1 MKKKDILLS
10 AGLTTIL
17 VGTGVA
23 NTTVQ
28 AEEVD
33 SGQPKPTVKTTP
45 VHVTEQDVNAAK
57 ANVDKSQA
65 DVNAK
70 QGVVD
75 QAKADKVK
83 ADDKI
88 GSINKDIDT
97 ANNAKTTIDAQ
108 NDVIANKTADKT
120 NATNDLNTAKD
131 GERDAR
137 TALDDAK
144 TAKTDA
150 DNARDTKKAD
160 VDKKQADLNAIT
172 DADVRKN
179 ITDTTGKISNVDNDL
194 NAKDAQITATDAKI
208 AAKQGEIDNY
218 KVKVIST
225 DLNPDERNHTAH
237 DNLDDYEYNHGFFR
251 NNQMEPVNFQ
261 GVDIKEIDASKDM
274 IDFAEAL
281 AAHKKAPYD
290 WTTRKYKER
299 PTYRYKVDNKGISD
313 AFVKLINQLRV
324 NNNLKGDMV
333 VDDEYLAYAQK
344 RADEMQKTGVLSHRT
359 SLTDKPG
366 YIKGVQPDQNVENI
380 FGGASEQIIGRDG
393 EYLTFDH
400 IVTNETLAYEMLLG
414 WYSDYNNVHG
424 LDYGHRQ
431 HLLTPTGSKMG
442 VAISTIDGKD
452 KTTYFGSFNASA
464 HKGSTYEWDED
475 DQMFYS
481 LNRSQ
486 DEKDYLDHS
495 NNFKQDDPM
504 NPTFHGKK
512 MKFIADTHYVFV
524 KRQIIDDR
532 PKMQAELDALKVQKA
547 TQERERDVLVAKKAD
562 LTQELDALNNQLNDI
577 ATARTNATTALNQA
591 KSDLATLTATA
602 QDKADAVV
610 QKQKELDK
618 AIARV
623 NDVTERINTIQSEID
638 AATSKRDDAM
648 RVHAQLPQ
656 LRASLTQAEAD
667 RTNVEQRIAV
677 AEQDLADAQARLTQA
692 QADHKH
698 KSDIFSIDKMLN
710 VYTDGNRVISATPK
724 VAPTVDELPELDI
737 TADIPSDLNTKQNP
751 DGIGATPKVAPTVDE
766 LPALDI
772 TADIPSDLKTKQNP
786 DGLGATPKVAPTVDE
801 LPALDITADIPSD
814 LNTKQNPDGIGAT
827 PKDAPVVDELPE
839 LDPSAIIYKPSD
851 KLADKPTDKPS
862 DKLADKPT
870 DKPSDKPSDKPTDK
884 PSDKPSDKLADKSS
898 DKPANKPSDK
908 PADKPSD
915 KPSDKLADK
924 PSDKP
929 ADKPS
934 DKPAEQHALPN
945 TGSQVSLLA
954 LLGYGFLAG
963 LGIILKKKEG

>member
-1 MKKKDILLS
+1 MNKKDILLG

-17 VGTGVA
+17 VGAGAV
-23 NTTVQ
+23 NTTAH

-33 SGQPKPTVKTTP
+33 SSQPKPTVKTTP
-45 VHVTEQDVNAAK
+45 VHVTEQDVKNAK
-57 ANVDKSQA
+57 ADVDKAKA
-65 DVNAK
+65 DVDTK
-70 QGVVD
+70 QGTVD

-88 GSINKDIDT
+88 ASINKDIDT
-97 ANNAKTTIDAQ
+97 ANNANTIINTQ

-137 TALDDAK
+137 TALDNAN

-160 VDKKQADLNAIT
+160 VDKKQADLDAIT
-172 DADVRKN
+172 DANVRKN
-179 ITDTTGKISNVDNDL
+179 ITDTNGKISNVDNDL
-194 NAKDAQITATDAKI
+194 NAKGAQITATDAKI
-208 AAKQGEIDNY
+208 AVKQGEIDNY

-261 GVDIKEIDASKDM
+261 GVDIKEIDATKDM
-274 IDFAEAL
+274 VDFAEAL
-281 AAHKKAPYD
+281 SAYKKAPYD

-344 RADEMQKTGVLSHRT
+344 RADEMQKTGVLTHRT

-431 HLLTPTGSKMG
+431 NLLTPTGSKMG

-464 HKGSTYEWDED
+464 HKGSTYEWDEN

-481 LNRSQ
+481 LNQSQ

-504 NPTFHGKK
+504 NPTFYGKK

-532 PKMQAELDALKVQKA
+532 PKMQAELDALKAQKA

-577 ATARTNATTALNQA
+577 ATARTNTTTALNQA

-618 AIARV
+618 ATARV
-623 NDVTERINTIQSEID
+623 NDVTARINTIQSEID

-667 RTNVEQRIAV
+667 KTSAEQRIAV
-677 AEQDLADAQARLTQA
+677 AEQDLADAQVRLTQA

-724 VAPTVDELPELDI
+724 VAPTVDELPALDI

-772 TADIPSDLKTKQNP
+772 TADIPSDLNTKQNP
-786 DGLGATPKVAPTVDE
+786 DGIGATPKVAPTVDE
-801 LPALDITADIPSD
+801 LPVLDITADIPSD

-827 PKDAPVVDELPE
+827 PKVAPTVDELPALNPDE
-839 LDPSAIIYKPSD
+839 VEQPLRIKPD
-851 KLADKPTDKPS
+851 TPMTPRVDVPILNQPKVEQPKVEQPKTN
-862 DKLADKPT
+862 
-870 DKPSDKPSDKPTDK
+870 
-884 PSDKPSDKLADKSS
+884 KSVTKEI
-898 DKPANKPSDK
+898 DTNYFVGTRGEAR
-908 PADKPSD
+908 
-915 KPSDKLADK
+915 
-924 PSDKP
+924 
-929 ADKPS
+929 
-934 DKPAEQHALPN
+934 QLPN
-945 TGSQVSLLA
+945 TGEASSVVSVIAGFFGLA
-954 LLGYGFLAG
+954 AG
-963 LGIILKKKEG
+963 ASMTRRKRG

>member
-1 MKKKDILLS
+1 MRKRLLLGFVNDFYKGDNMNKKDILLS

-45 VHVTEQDVNAAK
+45 VHVTEQDVNTAK
-57 ANVDKSQA
+57 ANVNSAQA

-70 QGVVD
+70 QGTVD

-83 ADDKI
+83 ADGKI
-88 GSINKDIDT
+88 DSINKDIDT
-97 ANNAKTTIDAQ
+97 ANNANKIIDAQ
-108 NDVIANKTADKT
+108 NDIITSKTADKT
-120 NATNDLNTAKD
+120 NATNDLNAAKD
-131 GERDAR
+131 GERDAH
-137 TALDDAK
+137 TALDNAN
-144 TAKTDA
+144 TAKTEA
-150 DNARDTKKAD
+150 DNARDAKKAD
-160 VDKKQADLNAIT
+160 VDTKQADLDAIT
-172 DADVRKN
+172 DANVRKN
-179 ITDTTGKISNVDNDL
+179 ITNTTSKISNVDNDL
-194 NAKDAQITATDAKI
+194 NAKGAQITATDTKI

-218 KVKVIST
+218 RVKVIST
-225 DLNPDERNHTAH
+225 DLNPDERNYTAH
-237 DNLDDYEYNHGFFR
+237 DNLNDYEYNHGFFR

-261 GVDIKEIDASKDM
+261 GVDIKEIDATKDM
-274 IDFAEAL
+274 VDFAEAL
-281 AAHKKAPYD
+281 AAYKKAPYD

-313 AFVKLINQLRV
+313 AFVKLLNQLRV

-359 SLTDKPG
+359 RLTDKPG

-380 FGGASEQIIGRDG
+380 LGGLSGQIIGRDG

-400 IVTNETLAYEMLLG
+400 IVTNETLAYDMLLTY
-414 WYSDYNNVHG
+414 YSDYANVRG
-424 LDYGHRQ
+424 LKYGHRKN
-431 HLLTPTGSKMG
+431 LLSPTGGKMG
-442 VAISTIDGKD
+442 VALSTVDGVE

-464 HKGSTYEWDED
+464 FKDSTYEWDEEYNEFF
-475 DQMFYS
+475 Q

-486 DEKDYLDHS
+486 SEKDYWNNN

-504 NPTFHGKK
+504 NPTLYGKK

-532 PKMQAELDALKVQKA
+532 PKMQAELDALKAQKA
-547 TQERERDVLVAKKAD
+547 TQERERDVLVAKKAN
-562 LTQELDALNNQLNDI
+562 LTRELDALNNQLNDI

-618 AIARV
+618 ATARV
-623 NDVTERINTIQSEID
+623 NDVTVRINTIQSEID
-638 AATSKRDDAM
+638 AATSKRDNAM

-656 LRASLTQAEAD
+656 LSASLTQAEAD
-667 RTNVEQRIAV
+667 RANVEQRITV
-677 AEQDLADAQARLTQA
+677 AEQDLADAKARLTQA
-692 QADHKH
+692 QADHKY

-766 LPALDI
+766 LP
-772 TADIPSDLKTKQNP
+772 
-786 DGLGATPKVAPTVDE
+786 E
-801 LPALDITADIPSD
+801 LDITADIPSD

-827 PKDAPVVDELPE
+827 PKVAPTADKLPE
-839 LDPSAIIYKPSD
+839 LDPSAII
-851 KLADKPTDKPS
+851 
-862 DKLADKPT
+862 
-870 DKPSDKPSDKPTDK
+870 
-884 PSDKPSDKLADKSS
+884 
-898 DKPANKPSDK
+898 DK
-908 PADKPSD
+908 PADKPAD
-915 KPSDKLADK
+915 QPADKLANK
-924 PSDKP
+924 PADKP
-929 ADKPS
+929 ADKP
-934 DKPAEQHALPN
+934 AEQLALPS
-945 TGSQVSLLA
+945 TGENPRVANSIVTVGYGLLA
-954 LLGYGFLAG
+954 MIGLAG
-963 LGIILKKKEG
+963 LFVKRKN

>member
-1 MKKKDILLS
+1 MNKTIKTLS
-10 AGLTTIL
+10 MSAAVLATATAVTSVNAAEAVEAQPSETPVVAYAQKTTI
-17 VGTGVA
+17 
-23 NTTVQ
+23 
-28 AEEVD
+28 
-33 SGQPKPTVKTTP
+33 
-45 VHVTEQDVNAAK
+45 TEQDVKNAK
-57 ANVDKSQA
+57 ADVDKAQA
-65 DVNAK
+65 DVDAK
-70 QGVVD
+70 QGTVD
-75 QAKADKVK
+75 KAKADKVK

-88 GSINKDIDT
+88 DSINKDIDT
-97 ANNAKTTIDAQ
+97 ANNANKIIDAQ
-108 NDVIANKTADKT
+108 NDIITSKTADKT
-120 NATNDLNTAKD
+120 NATNDLNDAKD
-131 GERDAR
+131 GERDAH
-137 TALDDAK
+137 TALDNAN
-144 TAKTDA
+144 TAKTEA
-150 DNARDTKKAD
+150 DNARGAKKAD
-160 VDKKQADLNAIT
+160 VDTKQADLDAIT
-172 DADVRKN
+172 DANVRKN
-179 ITDTTGKISNVDNDL
+179 ITNTTDKISNVDNDL
-194 NAKDAQITATDAKI
+194 NAKGAQITATDTKI
-208 AAKQGEIDNY
+208 AAKQGEIDSY

-237 DNLDDYEYNHGFFR
+237 DNLNDYEYNHGFFR

-261 GVDIKEIDASKDM
+261 GVDIKEIDATKDM
-274 IDFAEAL
+274 VDFAEAL
-281 AAHKKAPYD
+281 AAYKKAPYD

-313 AFVKLINQLRV
+313 AFVKLLNQLRV

-359 SLTDKPG
+359 SLTNKPG

-414 WYSDYNNVHG
+414 WYSDYNNVRG
-424 LDYGHRQ
+424 LDYGHREN
-431 HLLTPTGSKMG
+431 LLTPTGGKMG
-442 VAISTIDGKD
+442 VAVSTIDGKD

-464 HKGSTYEWDED
+464 HKGSTYEWNED

-481 LNRSQ
+481 LNQSQ

-504 NPTFHGKK
+504 NPTLYGKK

-532 PKMQAELDALKVQKA
+532 PKMQAELDALKAQKA

-562 LTQELDALNNQLNDI
+562 LTQELDALNAQLNDI

-602 QDKADAVV
+602 QDKANAVI

-618 AIARV
+618 ATERV
-623 NDVTERINTIQSEID
+623 NDVTVRINTIQSEID
-638 AATSKRDDAM
+638 AATSKRDNAM

-667 RTNVEQRIAV
+667 RTNVEQRITV
-677 AEQDLADAQARLTQA
+677 AEQDLADAKARLTQA
-692 QADHKH
+692 QADHKY

-766 LPALDI
+766 LP
-772 TADIPSDLKTKQNP
+772 
-786 DGLGATPKVAPTVDE
+786 E
-801 LPALDITADIPSD
+801 LDITADIPSD

-827 PKDAPVVDELPE
+827 PKVAPTADKLPTLNPDEVEQL
-839 LDPSAIIYKPSD
+839 LRIKPSTPMTPRVD
-851 KLADKPTDKPS
+851 VPILNQPNVEQPKVEQPKVEQPKVEQPKVEQPKVEQPKVEQPKTNKSVTKDINTDYFVGTRGE
-862 DKLADKPT
+862 AR
-870 DKPSDKPSDKPTDK
+870 
-884 PSDKPSDKLADKSS
+884 
-898 DKPANKPSDK
+898 
-908 PADKPSD
+908 
-915 KPSDKLADK
+915 
-924 PSDKP
+924 
-929 ADKPS
+929 
-934 DKPAEQHALPN
+934 QLPN
-945 TGSQVSLLA
+945 TGETTSVVSVIA
-954 LLGYGFLAG
+954 GFFGLTAG
-963 LGIILKKKEG
+963 VSMTRRKRG

>member
-1 MKKKDILLS
+1 MNKTIKNVSMS
-10 AGLTTIL
+10 AAVLATVSTVSTVTSVNAAEASETQPNETPVVAHAQKTTI
-17 VGTGVA
+17 
-23 NTTVQ
+23 
-28 AEEVD
+28 
-33 SGQPKPTVKTTP
+33 
-45 VHVTEQDVNAAK
+45 TEQDVKNAK
-57 ANVDKSQA
+57 ADVDKAQA

-70 QGVVD
+70 QGTVD

-83 ADDKI
+83 ADGKI
-88 GSINKDIDT
+88 DSINKDIDT
-97 ANNAKTTIDAQ
+97 ANNANKIIDAQ
-108 NDVIANKTADKT
+108 NDIITSKTADNT
-120 NATNDLNTAKD
+120 NATNDLNAAKD
-131 GERDAR
+131 GESDAH
-137 TALDDAK
+137 TALDNAN
-144 TAKTDA
+144 TAKTEA
-150 DNARDTKKAD
+150 DNARDAKKAD
-160 VDKKQADLNAIT
+160 VDTKQADLDAIT
-172 DADVRKN
+172 DANVRKN
-179 ITDTTGKISNVDNDL
+179 ITNTTSKISNVDNDL
-194 NAKDAQITATDAKI
+194 NAKGAQITATDTKI

-218 KVKVIST
+218 RVKVIST

-237 DNLDDYEYNHGFFR
+237 DNLNDYEYNHGFFR

-261 GVDIKEIDASKDM
+261 GVDIKEIDATKDM
-274 IDFAEAL
+274 VDFAEAL
-281 AAHKKAPYD
+281 AAYKKAPYD

-313 AFVKLINQLRV
+313 AFVKLLNQLRV

-359 SLTDKPG
+359 SLTNKPG

-414 WYSDYNNVHG
+414 WYSDYNNVRG

-431 HLLTPTGSKMG
+431 NLLTPTGSKMG

-464 HKGSTYEWDED
+464 HKGSTYEWNED

-481 LNRSQ
+481 LNQSQ

-504 NPTFHGKK
+504 NPTLYGKK

-532 PKMQAELDALKVQKA
+532 PKMQEELDALKAQKA
-547 TQERERDVLVAKKAD
+547 TQELERDVLVAKKAD
-562 LTQELDALNNQLNDI
+562 LTQELDALNAQLNDI

-602 QDKADAVV
+602 QDKANAVI

-618 AIARV
+618 ATERV
-623 NDVTERINTIQSEID
+623 NDVTARINTIQSEID

-667 RTNVEQRIAV
+667 RTNVEQRITV
-677 AEQDLADAQARLTQA
+677 AEQDLADAKARLTQA
-692 QADHKH
+692 QADHKY

-710 VYTDGNRVISATPK
+710 GYTDGNRVISATPKVAPTVDELPALDITADIPSDLNTKQNPDGIGATPK

-751 DGIGATPKVAPTVDE
+751 DGIGATPKVAPTADK
-766 LPALDI
+766 LPTL
-772 TADIPSDLKTKQNP
+772 NP
-786 DGLGATPKVAPTVDE
+786 DEVEQPLRIKPSTPMTPRVDVPILNQPNVEQPKVEQPKVEQPKVEQPKTNKSVTK
-801 LPALDITADIPSD
+801 DI
-814 LNTKQNPDGIGAT
+814 NTDYFVGTRGEARQ
-827 PKDAPVVDELPE
+827 
-839 LDPSAIIYKPSD
+839 
-851 KLADKPTDKPS
+851 
-862 DKLADKPT
+862 
-870 DKPSDKPSDKPTDK
+870 
-884 PSDKPSDKLADKSS
+884 
-898 DKPANKPSDK
+898 
-908 PADKPSD
+908 
-915 KPSDKLADK
+915 
-924 PSDKP
+924 
-929 ADKPS
+929 
-934 DKPAEQHALPN
+934 LPN
-945 TGSQVSLLA
+945 TGEATSVVSVIA
-954 LLGYGFLAG
+954 GFFGLTAG
-963 LGIILKKKEG
+963 VSMTRRKRG

>member
-1 MKKKDILLS
+1 MRKRLLLGFVNDFYKGDNMNKKDILLS

-45 VHVTEQDVNAAK
+45 VHVTEQDVNTAK
-57 ANVDKSQA
+57 ANMNKAQA

-70 QGVVD
+70 QGTVD

-83 ADDKI
+83 ADGKI
-88 GSINKDIDT
+88 DSINKDIDT
-97 ANNAKTTIDAQ
+97 ANNANKIIDAQ
-108 NDVIANKTADKT
+108 NDIITSKTADKT
-120 NATNDLNTAKD
+120 NATNDLNAAKD
-131 GERDAR
+131 GERDAH
-137 TALDDAK
+137 TALDNAN
-144 TAKTDA
+144 TAKTEA

-160 VDKKQADLNAIT
+160 VDTKQADLDAIT
-172 DADVRKN
+172 DANVRKN
-179 ITDTTGKISNVDNDL
+179 ITNTTDKISNVDNDL
-194 NAKDAQITATDAKI
+194 NAKGAQITATDTKI
-208 AAKQGEIDNY
+208 AAKQGEIDSY

-237 DNLDDYEYNHGFFR
+237 DNLNDYEYNHGFFR

-261 GVDIKEIDASKDM
+261 GVDIKEIDATKDM
-274 IDFAEAL
+274 VDFAEAL
-281 AAHKKAPYD
+281 AAYKKAPYD

-313 AFVKLINQLRV
+313 AFVKLLNQLRV

-344 RADEMQKTGVLSHRT
+344 RVDEMQNTGILTHRT
-359 SLTDKPG
+359 TLTNKPG
-366 YIKGVQPDQNVENI
+366 YIERVQPDKNVENI
-380 FGGASEQIIGRDG
+380 LGGMAGQIIGRDG

-400 IVTNETLAYEMLLG
+400 IVTNETLAYDMLLTY
-414 WYSDYNNVHG
+414 YSDYANVRG
-424 LDYGHRQ
+424 LKYGHRKN
-431 HLLTPTGSKMG
+431 LLTPTGGKMG
-442 VAISTIDGKD
+442 VAISTVDGKD

-464 HKGSTYEWDED
+464 HKGSTYEWDEN
-475 DQMFYS
+475 DQMFHS
-481 LNRSQ
+481 LNQSQ
-486 DEKDYLDHS
+486 DEKDYWNHS
-495 NNFKQDDPM
+495 NNFNQDDPM
-504 NPTFHGKK
+504 NPTFYGKK

-532 PKMQAELDALKVQKA
+532 PKMQAELDALKAQKA
-547 TQERERDVLVAKKAD
+547 TQERERDALVAKKAD
-562 LTQELDALNNQLNDI
+562 MTQELDALNNQLNDI
-577 ATARTNATTALNQA
+577 ATARTNATTTLNQA

-618 AIARV
+618 ATARV
-623 NDVTERINTIQSEID
+623 NDVTSRINTIQSEID
-638 AATSKRDDAM
+638 AATSKRDNAM

-667 RTNVEQRIAV
+667 RTNVEQRITV
-677 AEQDLADAQARLTQA
+677 AEQDLADAKARLTQA
-692 QADHKH
+692 QADHKY

-766 LPALDI
+766 LP
-772 TADIPSDLKTKQNP
+772 
-786 DGLGATPKVAPTVDE
+786 E
-801 LPALDITADIPSD
+801 LDITADIPSD

-827 PKDAPVVDELPE
+827 PKDAPTVDELPE
-839 LDPSAIIYKPSD
+839 LDPSATI
-851 KLADKPTDKPS
+851 
-862 DKLADKPT
+862 
-870 DKPSDKPSDKPTDK
+870 
-884 PSDKPSDKLADKSS
+884 
-898 DKPANKPSDK
+898 DK
-908 PADKPSD
+908 PADKPA
-915 KPSDKLADK
+915 DKLVDKSADK
-924 PSDKP
+924 I
-929 ADKPS
+929 
-934 DKPAEQHALPN
+934 AEQHALPN
-945 TGSQVSLLA
+945 TGENSRVANSIVTVGYGLLA
-954 LLGYGFLAG
+954 MIGLAG
-963 LGIILKKKEG
+963 FFTKRKETK

>member
-1 MKKKDILLS
+1 MNKKDILLG

-17 VGTGVA
+17 VGAGTV
-23 NTTVQ
+23 NTTAH

-33 SGQPKPTVKTTP
+33 SSQPKPTVKTKP
-45 VHVTEQDVNAAK
+45 VHVTEQDVNTAK
-57 ANVDKSQA
+57 ANVDTAQA

-75 QAKADKVK
+75 QANADKVK

-88 GSINKDIDT
+88 SSINKDIDT
-97 ANNAKTTIDAQ
+97 ANNANAIISAQ
-108 NDVIANKTADKT
+108 NDIIASKTSDKT

-131 GERDAR
+131 AERDAH
-137 TALDDAK
+137 TALDNAN
-144 TAKTDA
+144 TAKTEA
-150 DNARDTKKAD
+150 DNARDAKKAD
-160 VDKKQADLNAIT
+160 VDMKQADLDSIT
-172 DADVRKN
+172 DANVRKN
-179 ITDTTGKISNVDNDL
+179 ITNTTTKISNVDNDL
-194 NAKDAQITATDAKI
+194 NAKGAQITATDTKI
-208 AAKQGEIDNY
+208 AAKQGEIDSY

-237 DNLDDYEYNHGFFR
+237 DNLNDYEYNHGFFR

-261 GVDIKEIDASKDM
+261 GVDIKEIDATKDM
-274 IDFAEAL
+274 VDFADAL
-281 AAHKKAPYD
+281 AAYKKEPFDRVTKKFKA
-290 WTTRKYKER
+290 R
-299 PTYRYKVDNKGISD
+299 PAYRYKVDNKGISD
-313 AFVKLINQLRV
+313 AFVKLLNQLRV

-359 SLTDKPG
+359 SLTNKPG
-366 YIKGVQPDQNVENI
+366 YIERVQPDKNVENI
-380 FGGASEQIIGRDG
+380 LGGAYGQIIDRDG
-393 EYLTFDH
+393 EYLMFDH
-400 IVTNETLAYEMLLG
+400 IVTNETLAYDILLTY
-414 WYSDYNNVHG
+414 YSDYANVRG
-424 LDYGHRQ
+424 LNYGHRKN
-431 HLLTPTGSKMG
+431 LLTPTGSKMG

-464 HKGSTYEWDED
+464 HKGSTYEWNED

-481 LNRSQ
+481 LNQSQ
-486 DEKDYLDHS
+486 DEKDYWNHRD
-495 NNFKQDDPM
+495 NFKQDDPM
-504 NPTFHGKK
+504 NPTLYGKK

-524 KRQIIDDR
+524 KRQIIDGR
-532 PKMQAELDALKVQKA
+532 PKMQAELDALKAQKA
-547 TQERERDVLVAKKAD
+547 TQERERDALVAKKAD

-602 QDKADAVV
+602 RDKADAVV

-618 AIARV
+618 ATERV
-623 NDVTERINTIQSEID
+623 NDVTVRINTIQSEID
-638 AATSKRDDAM
+638 AATSKRDNAM

-667 RTNVEQRIAV
+667 RTNVEQRITV
-677 AEQDLADAQARLTQA
+677 AEQDLADAKARLTQA
-692 QADHKH
+692 QADHKY

-766 LPALDI
+766 LPELDI
-772 TADIPSDLKTKQNP
+772 TADIPRDLT
-786 DGLGATPKVAPTVDE
+786 
-801 LPALDITADIPSD
+801 
-814 LNTKQNPDGIGAT
+814 TKQNPDGIGAT
-827 PKDAPVVDELPE
+827 PKVAPTADKLPTLNPDEVEQPKVDEPKNE
-839 LDPSAIIYKPSD
+839 KPKVEEPGKDPSQEPSKEPGKEPGQERGKKTGKEPDQSGDQDVKPVGP
-851 KLADKPTDKPS
+851 APS
-862 DKLADKPT
+862 YQA
-870 DKPSDKPSDKPTDK
+870 
-884 PSDKPSDKLADKSS
+884 
-898 DKPANKPSDK
+898 PAVLSQAKQEAVQK
-908 PADKPSD
+908 
-915 KPSDKLADK
+915 
-924 PSDKP
+924 
-929 ADKPS
+929 
-934 DKPAEQHALPN
+934 ALPN

-963 LGIILKKKEG
+963 LGIALKKKEG

>member
-1 MKKKDILLS
+1 MNKTIKTLS
-10 AGLTTIL
+10 MSATVLATVSTVSTVTSVNAAEASETQPNETPVVAHAQKTTI
-17 VGTGVA
+17 
-23 NTTVQ
+23 
-28 AEEVD
+28 
-33 SGQPKPTVKTTP
+33 
-45 VHVTEQDVNAAK
+45 TEQDVKNAK
-57 ANVDKSQA
+57 ADVDKAQA

-70 QGVVD
+70 QGKVD

-83 ADDKI
+83 ADGKI
-88 GSINKDIDT
+88 DSINKDIDT
-97 ANNAKTTIDAQ
+97 ANNANKIIDAQ
-108 NDVIANKTADKT
+108 NDIITSKTADNT
-120 NATNDLNTAKD
+120 NATNDLNAAKD
-131 GERDAR
+131 GESDAH
-137 TALDDAK
+137 TALDNAN
-144 TAKTDA
+144 TAKTEA
-150 DNARDTKKAD
+150 DNARDAKKAD
-160 VDKKQADLNAIT
+160 VDTKQADLDAIT
-172 DADVRKN
+172 DANVRKN
-179 ITDTTGKISNVDNDL
+179 ITNTTSKISNVDNDL
-194 NAKDAQITATDAKI
+194 NAKGAQITATDTKI

-218 KVKVIST
+218 RVKVIST

-237 DNLDDYEYNHGFFR
+237 DNLNDYEYNHGFFR

-261 GVDIKEIDASKDM
+261 GVDIKEIDATKDM
-274 IDFAEAL
+274 VDFAEAL
-281 AAHKKAPYD
+281 AAYKKAPYD

-313 AFVKLINQLRV
+313 AFVKLLNQLRV

-359 SLTDKPG
+359 SLTNKPG

-414 WYSDYNNVHG
+414 WYSDYNNVRG

-431 HLLTPTGSKMG
+431 NLLTPTGSKMG

-464 HKGSTYEWDED
+464 HKGSTYEWNED

-481 LNRSQ
+481 LNQSQ

-504 NPTFHGKK
+504 NPTLYGKK

-532 PKMQAELDALKVQKA
+532 PKMQEELDALKAQKA

-562 LTQELDALNNQLNDI
+562 LTQELDALNAQLNDI

-602 QDKADAVV
+602 QDKANAVI

-618 AIARV
+618 ATERV
-623 NDVTERINTIQSEID
+623 NDVTARINTIQSEID

-667 RTNVEQRIAV
+667 RTNVEQRITV
-677 AEQDLADAQARLTQA
+677 AEQDLADAKARLTQA

-737 TADIPSDLNTKQNP
+737 TADISSDLNTKQNP

-766 LPALDI
+766 LP
-772 TADIPSDLKTKQNP
+772 
-786 DGLGATPKVAPTVDE
+786 E
-801 LPALDITADIPSD
+801 LDITADIPSD

-827 PKDAPVVDELPE
+827 PKVAPTADKLPTLNPDEVEQPLR
-839 LDPSAIIYKPSD
+839 IKPSTPMTPRVD
-851 KLADKPTDKPS
+851 VPILNQPNVEQPKVEQPKVEQPKVEQPKVEQPKVEQPKVEQPKTNKSVTKDINTDYFVGTRGE
-862 DKLADKPT
+862 AR
-870 DKPSDKPSDKPTDK
+870 
-884 PSDKPSDKLADKSS
+884 
-898 DKPANKPSDK
+898 
-908 PADKPSD
+908 
-915 KPSDKLADK
+915 
-924 PSDKP
+924 
-929 ADKPS
+929 
-934 DKPAEQHALPN
+934 QLPN
-945 TGSQVSLLA
+945 TGEATSVVSVIA
-954 LLGYGFLAG
+954 GFFGLTAG
-963 LGIILKKKEG
+963 VSMTRRKRG

>member
-1 MKKKDILLS
+1 MNKKDILLG

-17 VGTGVA
+17 VGAGTV
-23 NTTVQ
+23 NTTAH

-33 SGQPKPTVKTTP
+33 SSQPKPTVKTKP
-45 VHVTEQDVNAAK
+45 VHVTEQDVNTAK
-57 ANVDKSQA
+57 ANVDTAQA

-75 QAKADKVK
+75 QANADKVK

-88 GSINKDIDT
+88 SSINKDIDT
-97 ANNAKTTIDAQ
+97 ANNANAIISAQ
-108 NDVIANKTADKT
+108 NDIIASKTSDKT

-131 GERDAR
+131 AERDAH
-137 TALDDAK
+137 TALDNAN
-144 TAKTDA
+144 TAKTEA
-150 DNARDTKKAD
+150 DNARDAKKAD
-160 VDKKQADLNAIT
+160 VDMKQADLDSIT
-172 DADVRKN
+172 DANVRKN
-179 ITDTTGKISNVDNDL
+179 ITNTTTKISNVDNDL
-194 NAKDAQITATDAKI
+194 NAKGAQITATDTKI
-208 AAKQGEIDNY
+208 AAKQGEIDSY

-237 DNLDDYEYNHGFFR
+237 DNLNDYEYNHGFFR

-261 GVDIKEIDASKDM
+261 GVDIKEIDATKDM
-274 IDFAEAL
+274 VDFADAL
-281 AAHKKAPYD
+281 AAYKKEPFDRVTKKFKA
-290 WTTRKYKER
+290 R
-299 PTYRYKVDNKGISD
+299 PAYRYKVDNKGISD
-313 AFVKLINQLRV
+313 AFVKLLNQLRV

-359 SLTDKPG
+359 SLTNKPG
-366 YIKGVQPDQNVENI
+366 YIERVQPDKNVENI
-380 FGGASEQIIGRDG
+380 LGGAYGQIIDRDG
-393 EYLTFDH
+393 EYLMFDH
-400 IVTNETLAYEMLLG
+400 IVTNETLAYDILLTY
-414 WYSDYNNVHG
+414 YSDYANVRG
-424 LDYGHRQ
+424 LNYGHRKN
-431 HLLTPTGSKMG
+431 LLTPTGSKMG

-464 HKGSTYEWDED
+464 HKGSTYEWNED

-481 LNRSQ
+481 LNQSQ
-486 DEKDYLDHS
+486 DEKDYWNHRD
-495 NNFKQDDPM
+495 NFKQDDPM
-504 NPTFHGKK
+504 NPTLYGKK

-524 KRQIIDDR
+524 KRQIIDGR
-532 PKMQAELDALKVQKA
+532 PKMQAELDALKAQKA
-547 TQERERDVLVAKKAD
+547 TQERERDALVAKKAD

-602 QDKADAVV
+602 RDKADAVV

-618 AIARV
+618 ATERV
-623 NDVTERINTIQSEID
+623 NDVTVRINTIQSEID
-638 AATSKRDDAM
+638 AATSKRDNAM

-667 RTNVEQRIAV
+667 RTNVEQRITV
-677 AEQDLADAQARLTQA
+677 AEQDLADAKARLTQA
-692 QADHKH
+692 QADHKY

-766 LPALDI
+766 LPELDI
-772 TADIPSDLKTKQNP
+772 TADIPRDLT
-786 DGLGATPKVAPTVDE
+786 
-801 LPALDITADIPSD
+801 
-814 LNTKQNPDGIGAT
+814 TKQNPDGIGAT
-827 PKDAPVVDELPE
+827 PKVAPTADKLPTLNPDEVEQPKVDEPKNE
-839 LDPSAIIYKPSD
+839 KPKVEEPGKDPSQEPSKEPGKEPGQERGKKTGKEPDQSGDQDVKPVGP
-851 KLADKPTDKPS
+851 APS
-862 DKLADKPT
+862 YQA
-870 DKPSDKPSDKPTDK
+870 
-884 PSDKPSDKLADKSS
+884 
-898 DKPANKPSDK
+898 PAVLSQAKQEAVQK
-908 PADKPSD
+908 
-915 KPSDKLADK
+915 
-924 PSDKP
+924 
-929 ADKPS
+929 
-934 DKPAEQHALPN
+934 ALPN

>member
-1 MKKKDILLS
+1 MNKTIKNVSMS
-10 AGLTTIL
+10 AAVLATVSTVSTVTSVNAAEASETQPNETPVVAHAQKTTI
-17 VGTGVA
+17 
-23 NTTVQ
+23 
-28 AEEVD
+28 
-33 SGQPKPTVKTTP
+33 
-45 VHVTEQDVNAAK
+45 TEQDVKNAK
-57 ANVDKSQA
+57 ADVDKAQA

-70 QGVVD
+70 QGTVD

-83 ADDKI
+83 ADGKI
-88 GSINKDIDT
+88 DSINKDIDT
-97 ANNAKTTIDAQ
+97 ANNANKIIDAQ
-108 NDVIANKTADKT
+108 NDIITSKTADNT
-120 NATNDLNTAKD
+120 NATNDLNAAKD
-131 GERDAR
+131 GESDAH
-137 TALDDAK
+137 TALDNAN
-144 TAKTDA
+144 TAKTEA
-150 DNARDTKKAD
+150 DNARDAKKAD
-160 VDKKQADLNAIT
+160 VDTKQADLDAIT
-172 DADVRKN
+172 DANVRKN
-179 ITDTTGKISNVDNDL
+179 ITNTTSKISNVDNDL
-194 NAKDAQITATDAKI
+194 NAKGAQITATDTKI

-218 KVKVIST
+218 RVKVIST

-237 DNLDDYEYNHGFFR
+237 DNLNDYEYNHGFFR

-261 GVDIKEIDASKDM
+261 GVDIKEIDATKDM
-274 IDFAEAL
+274 VDFAEAL
-281 AAHKKAPYD
+281 AAYKKAPYD

-313 AFVKLINQLRV
+313 AFVKLLNQLRV

-359 SLTDKPG
+359 SLTNKPG

-414 WYSDYNNVHG
+414 WYSDYNNVRG

-431 HLLTPTGSKMG
+431 NLLTPTGSKMG

-464 HKGSTYEWDED
+464 HKGSTYEWNED

-481 LNRSQ
+481 LNQSQ

-504 NPTFHGKK
+504 NPTLYGKK

-532 PKMQAELDALKVQKA
+532 PKMQEELDALKAQKA
-547 TQERERDVLVAKKAD
+547 TQELERDVLVAKKAD
-562 LTQELDALNNQLNDI
+562 LTQELDALNAQLNDI

-602 QDKADAVV
+602 QDKANAVI

-618 AIARV
+618 ATERV
-623 NDVTERINTIQSEID
+623 NDVTARINTIQSEID

-667 RTNVEQRIAV
+667 RTNVEQRITV
-677 AEQDLADAQARLTQA
+677 AEQDLADAKARLTQA
-692 QADHKH
+692 QADHKY

-710 VYTDGNRVISATPK
+710 GYTDGNRVISATPKVAPTVDELPALDITADIPSDLNTKQNPDGIGATPK

-751 DGIGATPKVAPTVDE
+751 DGIGATPKVAPTADK
-766 LPALDI
+766 LPTL
-772 TADIPSDLKTKQNP
+772 NP
-786 DGLGATPKVAPTVDE
+786 DEVEQPLRIKPSTPMTPRVDVPILNQPNVEQPKVEQPKVEQPKVEQPKVEQPKVEQPKVEQPKTNKSVTK
-801 LPALDITADIPSD
+801 DI
-814 LNTKQNPDGIGAT
+814 NTDYFVGTRGEARQ
-827 PKDAPVVDELPE
+827 
-839 LDPSAIIYKPSD
+839 
-851 KLADKPTDKPS
+851 
-862 DKLADKPT
+862 
-870 DKPSDKPSDKPTDK
+870 
-884 PSDKPSDKLADKSS
+884 
-898 DKPANKPSDK
+898 
-908 PADKPSD
+908 
-915 KPSDKLADK
+915 
-924 PSDKP
+924 
-929 ADKPS
+929 
-934 DKPAEQHALPN
+934 LPN
-945 TGSQVSLLA
+945 TGEATSVVSVIA
-954 LLGYGFLAG
+954 GFFGLTAG
-963 LGIILKKKEG
+963 VSMTRRKRG

>member
-1 MKKKDILLS
+1 MKKKDVLLS

-17 VGTGVA
+17 VGAGAVNATA
-23 NTTVQ
+23 H

-45 VHVTEQDVNAAK
+45 VHVTEQDVKNAK
-57 ANVDKSQA
+57 ADVDKAQA

-70 QGVVD
+70 QGTVD

-83 ADDKI
+83 AYDKI
-88 GSINKDIDT
+88 DSINKDIDT
-97 ANNAKTTIDAQ
+97 ANNANKIIDAQ
-108 NDVIANKTADKT
+108 NDIIASKTADKT

-131 GERDAR
+131 AERDAH
-137 TALDDAK
+137 TALDNAN

-150 DNARDTKKAD
+150 DNARDAKKAD
-160 VDKKQADLNAIT
+160 IDTKQADLDAIT
-172 DADVRKN
+172 DANVRKN
-179 ITDTTGKISNVDNDL
+179 ITDTNGKISNVDNDL
-194 NAKDAQITATDAKI
+194 NAKGAQITATDAKI

-218 KVKVIST
+218 RVKVIST

-237 DNLDDYEYNHGFFR
+237 DNLNDYEYNHGFFR

-261 GVDIKEIDASKDM
+261 GVDIKEIDATKDM
-274 IDFAEAL
+274 VDFAEAL
-281 AAHKKAPYD
+281 AAYKKAPYD

-313 AFVKLINQLRV
+313 AFVKLLNQLRV

-380 FGGASEQIIGRDG
+380 FGGASEQIIGREG

-414 WYSDYNNVHG
+414 WYSDYNNVRG
-424 LDYGHRQ
+424 LNYGHRKN
-431 HLLTPTGSKMG
+431 LLTPTGGKMG
-442 VAISTIDGKD
+442 LAISTIDGKD

-464 HKGSTYEWDED
+464 YKGSTYGWDED
-475 DQMFYS
+475 NQAFYS
-481 LNRSQ
+481 LNQSQ
-486 DEKDYLDHS
+486 DEKDYWNHN

-532 PKMQAELDALKVQKA
+532 PKMQAELDALKAQKA
-547 TQERERDVLVAKKAD
+547 TQERERDALVAKKAD

-577 ATARTNATTALNQA
+577 ATARTNVTTALNQA

-602 QDKADAVV
+602 QDKANAVI

-618 AIARV
+618 ATARV
-623 NDVTERINTIQSEID
+623 NDVTARINTIQSEID

-656 LRASLTQAEAD
+656 LRASLAQAEAD
-667 RTNVEQRIAV
+667 KTNVEQRITV
-677 AEQDLADAQARLTQA
+677 AEQDLADAKARLTQA
-692 QADHKH
+692 QADHKY

-710 VYTDGNRVISATPK
+710 IYTDGNRVISATPK

-766 LPALDI
+766 LP
-772 TADIPSDLKTKQNP
+772 
-786 DGLGATPKVAPTVDE
+786 E
-801 LPALDITADIPSD
+801 LDITADIPSD

-827 PKDAPVVDELPE
+827 PKDAPVEDELPE
-839 LDPSAIIYKPSD
+839 FPLDQLPKVEEPKVEQPRVEQPKTEEPKVEQPKVEKPKAEKPKGEEPAQEPKSD
-851 KLADKPTDKPS
+851 RPIDEPNADKPGQAGDQNVKPVG
-862 DKLADKPT
+862 LA
-870 DKPSDKPSDKPTDK
+870 PSYQ
-884 PSDKPSDKLADKSS
+884 A
-898 DKPANKPSDK
+898 PAVLS
-908 PADKPSD
+908 PAQEEAGQK
-915 KPSDKLADK
+915 
-924 PSDKP
+924 
-929 ADKPS
+929 
-934 DKPAEQHALPN
+934 ALPN
-945 TGSQVSLLA
+945 TGSQVNLLT
-954 LLGYGFLAG
+954 LLGYAFLAG
-963 LGIILKKKEG
+963 LGIVLKKKEG

>member
-1 MKKKDILLS
+1 MKKKDILLG

-17 VGTGVA
+17 VGTGAVNA
-23 NTTVQ
+23 TAH

-33 SGQPKPTVKTTP
+33 SGKPKPTVKTTP
-45 VHVTEQDVNAAK
+45 VHVTEQDVKNAK
-57 ANVDKSQA
+57 ADVDKAQA
-65 DVNAK
+65 DVDAK
-70 QGVVD
+70 QGTVD

-83 ADDKI
+83 ADGKI
-88 GSINKDIDT
+88 DSINKDIDT
-97 ANNAKTTIDAQ
+97 ANNANKISNAQ
-108 NDVIANKTADKT
+108 NDIIANKTADKT

-131 GERDAR
+131 AERDAH
-137 TALDDAK
+137 TALDNAN
-144 TAKTDA
+144 TAKTEA
-150 DNARDTKKAD
+150 DNARDAKKAD
-160 VDKKQADLNAIT
+160 VDMKQADLDSIT
-172 DADVRKN
+172 DANVRKN
-179 ITDTTGKISNVDNDL
+179 ITNTTTKISNVDNDL
-194 NAKDAQITATDAKI
+194 NAKGAQITATDTKI

-218 KVKVIST
+218 RVKVIST

-237 DNLDDYEYNHGFFR
+237 DNLNDYEYNHGFFR

-261 GVDIKEIDASKDM
+261 GVDIKEIDATKDM
-274 IDFAEAL
+274 VDFADAL
-281 AAHKKAPYD
+281 AAYKKEPFDRVTKKFKA
-290 WTTRKYKER
+290 R
-299 PTYRYKVDNKGISD
+299 PAYRYKVDNKGISD
-313 AFVKLINQLRV
+313 AFVKLLNQLRV

-359 SLTDKPG
+359 SLTNKPG
-366 YIKGVQPDQNVENI
+366 YIERVQPDKNVENI
-380 FGGASEQIIGRDG
+380 LGGAYGQIIDRDG
-393 EYLTFDH
+393 EYLMFDH
-400 IVTNETLAYEMLLG
+400 IVTNETLAYDILLTY
-414 WYSDYNNVHG
+414 YSDYANVRG
-424 LDYGHRQ
+424 LNYGHRKN
-431 HLLTPTGSKMG
+431 LLTPTGSKMG

-464 HKGSTYEWDED
+464 HKGSTYEWNED

-481 LNRSQ
+481 LNQSQ

-504 NPTFHGKK
+504 NPTFYGKK

-532 PKMQAELDALKVQKA
+532 PKMQAELDALKAQKA

-602 QDKADAVV
+602 QDKANAVI

-618 AIARV
+618 ATARV
-623 NDVTERINTIQSEID
+623 NDVTARINTIQSEID

-656 LRASLTQAEAD
+656 LRASLVQAESD
-667 RTNVEQRIAV
+667 RANVEQRITV
-677 AEQDLADAQARLTQA
+677 AEQDLADAKARLTQA
-692 QADHKH
+692 QADHKY

-724 VAPTVDELPELDI
+724 VAPAVDKLPELDI

-751 DGIGATPKVAPTVDE
+751 DGIGATPKVAPKVDE
-766 LPALDI
+766 LP
-772 TADIPSDLKTKQNP
+772 
-786 DGLGATPKVAPTVDE
+786 E
-801 LPALDITADIPSD
+801 LDITADIPSD

-839 LDPSAIIYKPSD
+839 FPLDQLPKVEEPKVEQPRVEQPKTEEPKVEQPKVEKPKAEKPKGEEPAQEPKSD
-851 KLADKPTDKPS
+851 RPIDEPNADKPGQAGDQNVKPVG
-862 DKLADKPT
+862 LA
-870 DKPSDKPSDKPTDK
+870 PSYQ
-884 PSDKPSDKLADKSS
+884 A
-898 DKPANKPSDK
+898 PAVLS
-908 PADKPSD
+908 PAQEEAGQK
-915 KPSDKLADK
+915 
-924 PSDKP
+924 
-929 ADKPS
+929 
-934 DKPAEQHALPN
+934 ALPN
-945 TGSQVSLLA
+945 TGSQVNLLT
-954 LLGYGFLAG
+954 LLGYAFLAG
-963 LGIILKKKEG
+963 LGIVLKKKEG

>member
-1 MKKKDILLS
+1 MKKKDILLG
-10 AGLTTIL
+10 AGLTTIF
-17 VGTGVA
+17 VGAGAV
-23 NTTVQ
+23 NTTAH

-33 SGQPKPTVKTTP
+33 SGKPKPTVKTTP
-45 VHVTEQDVNAAK
+45 VHVTEQDVKNAK
-57 ANVDKSQA
+57 ADVDKAQA

-70 QGVVD
+70 QGTVD
-75 QAKADKVK
+75 RAKTEKVK

-88 GSINKDIDT
+88 DSINKDIDT
-97 ANNAKTTIDAQ
+97 ANNANKIIDAQ
-108 NDVIANKTADKT
+108 NNIIASKTADKT

-131 GERDAR
+131 AERDAH
-137 TALDDAK
+137 TALDNAN
-144 TAKTDA
+144 TAKTEA

-160 VDKKQADLNAIT
+160 VDTKQADLDAIT
-172 DADVRKN
+172 DANVRKN
-179 ITDTTGKISNVDNDL
+179 ITNTTRKISNVDNDL
-194 NAKDAQITATDAKI
+194 NAKGTQITATDAKI
-208 AAKQGEIDNY
+208 AAKQGEIDSY

-237 DNLDDYEYNHGFFR
+237 DNLNDYEYNHGFFR

-261 GVDIKEIDASKDM
+261 GVDIKEIDATKDM
-274 IDFAEAL
+274 VDFAEAL
-281 AAHKKAPYD
+281 ADYKKEPFDRVA
-290 WTTRKYKER
+290 RKLKER
-299 PTYRYKVDNKGISD
+299 PAYRYKVDNKGISE
-313 AFVKLINQLRV
+313 AFVKLLNQLRV

-344 RADEMQKTGVLSHRT
+344 RVDEMQNTGILTHRT
-359 SLTDKPG
+359 TLTNKPG
-366 YIKGVQPDQNVENI
+366 YIERVQPDQNVENI
-380 FGGASEQIIGRDG
+380 VGGAYGQLISREG

-414 WYSDYNNVHG
+414 WYSDYNNVRG
-424 LDYGHRQ
+424 LNYGHRKN
-431 HLLTPTGSKMG
+431 LLTTTGGKMG
-442 VAISTIDGKD
+442 LAISTIDGKD

-464 HKGSTYEWDED
+464 YKGSTYGWDED
-475 DQMFYS
+475 NQAFYS
-481 LNRSQ
+481 LNKSQ
-486 DEKDYLDHS
+486 DEKDYWNHN

-504 NPTFHGKK
+504 NPTFYGKK

-532 PKMQAELDALKVQKA
+532 PKMQEELDALKAQKT
-547 TQERERDVLVAKKAD
+547 TQERERDALVAKKAD

-618 AIARV
+618 ATARV
-623 NDVTERINTIQSEID
+623 NDVTSRINTIQSEID
-638 AATSKRDDAM
+638 AATSKRDNAM

-667 RTNVEQRIAV
+667 RTNVEQRITV
-677 AEQDLADAQARLTQA
+677 AEQDLADAKARLTQA
-692 QADHKH
+692 QADHKY

-766 LPALDI
+766 LP
-772 TADIPSDLKTKQNP
+772 
-786 DGLGATPKVAPTVDE
+786 E
-801 LPALDITADIPSD
+801 LDITADIPSD

-827 PKDAPVVDELPE
+827 PKVAPTVDELPE
-839 LDPSAIIYKPSD
+839 LDPSAII
-851 KLADKPTDKPS
+851 
-862 DKLADKPT
+862 
-870 DKPSDKPSDKPTDK
+870 
-884 PSDKPSDKLADKSS
+884 
-898 DKPANKPSDK
+898 DK
-908 PADKPSD
+908 PADKPVD
-915 KPSDKLADK
+915 NPADK
-924 PSDKP
+924 PVDKP
-929 ADKPS
+929 ADKPA
-934 DKPAEQHALPN
+934 DKPVDKSANKPVDNPADKPVDKSADKIAEQHALPN
-945 TGSQVSLLA
+945 TGENSRVANSIVTVGYGLLA
-954 LLGYGFLAG
+954 MIGLAG
-963 LGIILKKKEG
+963 LFIKRKN

>member
-1 MKKKDILLS
+1 MKKKDVLLS

-17 VGTGVA
+17 VGAGAVNATA
-23 NTTVQ
+23 H

-45 VHVTEQDVNAAK
+45 VHVTEQDVKNAK
-57 ANVDKSQA
+57 ADVDKAQA

-70 QGVVD
+70 QGTVD

-83 ADDKI
+83 AYDKI
-88 GSINKDIDT
+88 DSINKDIDT
-97 ANNAKTTIDAQ
+97 ANNANKIIDAQ
-108 NDVIANKTADKT
+108 NDIIASKTADKT

-131 GERDAR
+131 AERDAH
-137 TALDDAK
+137 TALDNTN

-150 DNARDTKKAD
+150 DNARDAKKAD
-160 VDKKQADLNAIT
+160 IDTKQADLDAIT
-172 DADVRKN
+172 DANVRKN
-179 ITDTTGKISNVDNDL
+179 ITDTNGKISNVDNDL
-194 NAKDAQITATDAKI
+194 NAKGAQITATDAKI

-218 KVKVIST
+218 RVKVIST

-237 DNLDDYEYNHGFFR
+237 DNLNDYEYNHGFFR

-261 GVDIKEIDASKDM
+261 GVDIKEIDATKDM
-274 IDFAEAL
+274 VDFAEAL
-281 AAHKKAPYD
+281 AAYKKAPYD

-313 AFVKLINQLRV
+313 AFVKLLNQLRV

-380 FGGASEQIIGRDG
+380 FGGASEQIIGREG

-414 WYSDYNNVHG
+414 WYSDYNNVRG
-424 LDYGHRQ
+424 LNYGHRKN
-431 HLLTPTGSKMG
+431 LLTPTGGKMG
-442 VAISTIDGKD
+442 LAISTIDGKD

-464 HKGSTYEWDED
+464 YKGSTYGWDED
-475 DQMFYS
+475 NQAFYS
-481 LNRSQ
+481 LNQSQ
-486 DEKDYLDHS
+486 DEKDYWNHN

-532 PKMQAELDALKVQKA
+532 PKMQAELDALKAQKA
-547 TQERERDVLVAKKAD
+547 TQERERDALVAKKAD

-577 ATARTNATTALNQA
+577 ATARTNVTTALNQA

-602 QDKADAVV
+602 QDKANAVI

-618 AIARV
+618 ATARV
-623 NDVTERINTIQSEID
+623 NDVTARINTIQSEID

-656 LRASLTQAEAD
+656 LRASLAQAEAD
-667 RTNVEQRIAV
+667 KTNVEQRITV
-677 AEQDLADAQARLTQA
+677 AEQDLADAKARLTQA
-692 QADHKH
+692 QADHKY

-710 VYTDGNRVISATPK
+710 IYTDGNRVISATPK

-766 LPALDI
+766 LP
-772 TADIPSDLKTKQNP
+772 
-786 DGLGATPKVAPTVDE
+786 E
-801 LPALDITADIPSD
+801 LDITADIPSD

-827 PKDAPVVDELPE
+827 PKDAPVEDELPE
-839 LDPSAIIYKPSD
+839 FPLDQLPKVEEPKVEQPRVEQPKTEEPKVEQPKVEKPKAEKPKGEEPAQEPKSD
-851 KLADKPTDKPS
+851 RPIDEPNADKPGQAGDQNVKPVG
-862 DKLADKPT
+862 LA
-870 DKPSDKPSDKPTDK
+870 PSYQ
-884 PSDKPSDKLADKSS
+884 A
-898 DKPANKPSDK
+898 PAVLS
-908 PADKPSD
+908 PAQEEAGQK
-915 KPSDKLADK
+915 
-924 PSDKP
+924 
-929 ADKPS
+929 
-934 DKPAEQHALPN
+934 ALPN
-945 TGSQVSLLA
+945 TGSQVNLLT
-954 LLGYGFLAG
+954 LLGYAFLAG
-963 LGIILKKKEG
+963 LGIVLKKKEG